1 MALRSRINQLLK
13 ARNRDEAR
21 ICTTG
26 RRIADGIPVIWRDQ
40 NGQLQ
45 PPGLRPL
52 IDAGVERLAEQGV
65 VMDVSQARPQT
76 ITHACRWILG
86 LQPPISAPTGDDIPP
101 SFPPGSPFRVKSTA
115 ERVRPDMRGQTGRLT
130 SGRPSWHSHMNCY
143 RYHVELQEHEE
154 RRACPGE
161 SRRIYLRA
169 PLEEIVTFGTP
180 VEQADGDAGQM
191 QAGQR
196 PRRQRHAPTPRED
209 DRPQCH
215 YMTWGKRCELNA
227 VEGQDYCVEHI
238 PRPRKTHAL
247 YSARGTSKP
256 CQDWMD
262 GNGSNAAR
270 DETDSG
276 DHEGTQETTA
286 TDQSDDGPA
295 QKKGKRW

>member
-1 MALRSRINQLLK
+1 
-13 ARNRDEAR
+13 
-21 ICTTG
+21 
-26 RRIADGIPVIWRDQ
+26 VIWRDQ

-86 LQPPISAPTGDDIPP
+86 IQ
-101 SFPPGSPFRVKSTA
+101 
-115 ERVRPDMRGQTGRLT
+115 
-130 SGRPSWHSHMNCY
+130 
-143 RYHVELQEHEE
+143 
-154 RRACPGE
+154 
-161 SRRIYLRA
+161 
-169 PLEEIVTFGTP
+169 FGTP

-196 PRRQRHAPTPRED
+196 PRRQHHAPTPRED
-209 DRPQCH
+209 DGPQCH

-227 VEGQDYCVEHI
+227 VEGQDYCVEHTT
-238 PRPRKTHAL
+238 RPRKTHAL
-247 YSARGTSKP
+247 YSAGGTSEP

-262 GNGSNAAR
+262 GNSSNAAH

-276 DHEGTQETTA
+276 DHEDTQETTA
-286 TDQSDDGPA
+286 TDQSDYGPA